1 MTHAPGLT
9 QRLHHLADVVTREA
23 AHLLQTDQRLFGPGF
38 GQPEAASLQGNVDL
52 AERVDAFVARFGRLQ
67 DTLGAALLPRL
78 LEALLEPTGSVLDNL
93 NRAEKLGWVRSA
105 ADGAALR
112 LLRNRMVHEYVS
124 DAAILADALNAAH
137 AGVPDL
143 VASASAMAARVRRM
157 VAEKPTAPRTEL
169 NE

>member
-1 MTHAPGLT
+1 MSPAPGLT
-9 QRLHHLADVVTREA
+9 QRLQHLADVVLREA
-23 AHLLQTDQRLFGPGF
+23 AHLSQTDLRLFGPGF
-38 GQPEAASLQGNVDL
+38 GLAEAAGLQGNVDL

-105 ADGAALR
+105 GDWAALR

-143 VASASAMAARVRRM
+143 VASAGAMAARVTRLA
-157 VAEKPTAPRTEL
+157 AEIPPGPGTETST
-169 NE
+169 

>member
-1 MTHAPGLT
+1 MSNATGLT
-9 QRLHHLADVVTREA
+9 QRLHHLADVVMREA
-23 AHLLQTDQRLFGPGF
+23 HHLTQTDLRLFGPGF
-38 GQPEAASLQGNVDL
+38 GQPEAESLQTNVDL

-105 ADGAALR
+105 GDWAALR

-143 VASASAMAARVRRM
+143 VATASAMAARVQRL
-157 VAEKPTAPRTEL
+157 VAEKQTTPGTET
-169 NE
+169 ND